1 MVHSRMK
8 TTTSWTY
15 SSAGRAWWSPSV
27 APSSAWVQS
36 LRWLFSPS
44 SSSCRLRRWHPWWS
58 KYTST
63 CWSWSS
69 TGTGGPSAPPSP
81 NCSAAT
87 TEICREVS
95 CHDGCLHSCNH
106 NPEFWNRL
114 ALNVIIRQ
122 SIMRKVW
129 SLKASDL
136 QQWNMYCCYSVFSI
150 FWISLWEDNL
160 YNWFKYVFLLCCLP
174 HSNSLTLAN
183 LFYLSHSTNK
193 SITFLHNKLLLSVV
207 IRGDSGWHADG
218 FI

>member
-1 MVHSRMK
+1 MFHSRMK

-15 SSAGRAWWSPSV
+15 SSAGKAWWSPSV

-95 CHDGCLHSCNH
+95 CHDGCLRSCNH

-129 SLKASDL
+129 SLRLLICSNIIDGICIVVIL
-136 QQWNMYCCYSVFSI
+136 CFQYFEYYYG
-150 FWISLWEDNL
+150 EDKL
-160 YNWFKYVFLLCCLP
+160 YKWFKYVSVFNTQINLLWLIC
-174 HSNSLTLAN
+174 
-183 LFYLSHSTNK
+183 
-193 SITFLHNKLLLSVV
+193 
-207 IRGDSGWHADG
+207 
-218 FI
+218 FIFHTWQIKV